1 MFKITTPQ
9 LAVYDAPP
17 SPPSALALLGMDVD
31 GLSDLE
37 HDAEEDG
44 IDLEDG
50 AEVVVAT
57 PGTVITSS
65 ALFMRSVPPP
75 CRLELAALL
84 IEPGDADD

>member
-17 SPPSALALLGMDVD
+17 SPPTVRASLGMDVD
-31 GLSDLE
+31 GLSDHE
-37 HDAEEDG
+37 HEDDEHEG

-57 PGTVITSS
+57 PGTIITSS
-65 ALFMRSVPPP
+65 ALFMRFV
-75 CRLELAALL
+75 RLF
-84 IEPGDADD
+84 I